1 LLSKIQILQIILD
14 FFSKSVPSLRMFLS
28 FTSQNK
34 KAAKHSRLLEAKF
47 DITIYKSR
55 EEDC

>member
-1 LLSKIQILQIILD
+1 
-14 FFSKSVPSLRMFLS
+14 MFLS
-28 FTSQNK
+28 FTRQNK

-47 DITIYKSR
+47 DITTYESR